1 MPVYAAPGYQYAAP
15 LRRWLRSRGYAVY
28 VAPPPETL
36 RLLEEGLADAGLAP
50 LGLVAAGAGLR
61 ACPGPMVYSERET
74 MSVLLVSKKPLTLH
88 GCDRIAVTGET
99 RTSIL
104 YLTLVLR
111 ELGLAP
117 RLLRLGA
124 RSAWMLLRA
133 APCALVIGDEAL
145 SALAQG
151 LHVVADMGVLVHDVL
166 GITPVYAATAVA
178 GGRSCPRGIDTPPW
192 PRAQRRDVEATAMAT
207 GLPRRLADIYHR
219 SLLRLDYNPAAL
231 RAALRV
237 LREAVAPAPGG
248 PPPRE
253 GRGAPPVSSRSRAA

>member
-1 MPVYAAPGYQYAAP
+1 MYAAPGYQYAAP
-15 LRRWLRSRGYAVY
+15 LRRWLVSRGFAVH

-36 RLLEEGLADAGLAP
+36 PLLREGVADAGLAP
-50 LGLVAAGAGLR
+50 LGLIAASTELQ

-74 MSVLLVSKKPLTLH
+74 MSVLLVSKKPLTLR
-88 GCDRIAVTGET
+88 GCDMIAVTGET

-111 ELGLAP
+111 ELGLQP
-117 RLLRLGA
+117 RLLRLSA
-124 RSAWMLLRA
+124 RNAWMLLRA

-151 LHVVADMGVLVHDVL
+151 LHVVADMGVLVRDVL

-178 GGRSCPRGIDTPPW
+178 RGRSCPRGIDTPPW

-219 SLLRLDYNPAAL
+219 ALLRLDYNPAFL
-231 RAALRV
+231 KAALRV
-237 LREAVAPAPGG
+237 LREAVSHGASGG
-248 PPPRE
+248 LPPER
-253 GRGAPPVSSRSRAA
+253 RAEEASCW